1 MELLRRSLKMFGKK
15 KENPFLKIFENLNTD
30 NEPEDD
36 TETERILIKD
46 KIKSFFQN
54 FRYQSLTYQVV
65 WFIRILSWLLIC
77 AAAIYGVVIRIK
89 NIF

>member
-1 MELLRRSLKMFGKK
+1 MFGKK

-30 NEPEDD
+30 NEPEAD
-36 TETERILIKD
+36 TENERILIKD

-65 WFIRILSWLLIC
+65 WSIRILCWLLIC
-77 AAAIYGVVIRIK
+77 AAAVYGVVIRIK

>member
-1 MELLRRSLKMFGKK
+1 MFGKK
-15 KENPFLKIFENLNTD
+15 KENPFLKIFENMNTD
-30 NEPEDD
+30 NESEDD

-46 KIKSFFQN
+46 KIKSFFQT

-65 WFIRILSWLLIC
+65 WSIRILCWLLIC
-77 AAAIYGVVIRIK
+77 AAAVYGVVIRIK

>member
-1 MELLRRSLKMFGKK
+1 MFGKK
-15 KENPFLKIFENLNTD
+15 KENPFLKMFENLNKD
-30 NEPEDD
+30 NEPEVDKKN
-36 TETERILIKD
+36 ERILIKD

-65 WFIRILSWLLIC
+65 WSIRILCWLLIC
-77 AAAIYGVVIRIK
+77 AAAVYGVVIRIK

>member
-1 MELLRRSLKMFGKK
+1 MFGKK
-15 KENPFLKIFENLNTD
+15 KENPFLKIFENMNND
-30 NEPEDD
+30 NEPEAD

-46 KIKSFFQN
+46 KIKLFFQN

-65 WFIRILSWLLIC
+65 WSIRILCWLLIC
-77 AAAIYGVVIRIK
+77 VAAVYGVVIRIK

>member
-1 MELLRRSLKMFGKK
+1 MFGKK

-30 NEPEDD
+30 NEPEAN
-36 TETERILIKD
+36 TGTERILIKD

-65 WFIRILSWLLIC
+65 WSIRILCWLLIC
-77 AAAIYGVVIRIK
+77 AAAVYGVVIRIK
-89 NIF
+89 NKF